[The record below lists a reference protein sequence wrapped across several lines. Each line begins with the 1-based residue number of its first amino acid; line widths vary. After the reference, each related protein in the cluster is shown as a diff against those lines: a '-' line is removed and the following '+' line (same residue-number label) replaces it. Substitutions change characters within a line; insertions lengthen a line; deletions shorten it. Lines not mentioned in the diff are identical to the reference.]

1 MTTIVP
7 WTAEQNRLLRELCG
21 RKLTAETIA
30 AEINRC
36 TGSHFTSNGVIG
48 RARRAGIELPIA
60 AGSHGPRART
70 RNSTHRPEPKP
81 VRWKPGRLLM
91 RLGWFEGAFR

>member
-1 MTTIVP
+1 MSTIVR
-7 WTAEQNRLLRELCG
+7 WTDEQNRLLRELCG
-21 RKLTAETIA
+21 RKLTAEMIA

-48 RARRAGIELPIA
+48 RARRAGIELLIA

-70 RNSTHRPEPKP
+70 KLDAPPESKP
-81 VRWKPGRLLM
+81 ARWKPGRLLM
-91 RLGWFEGAFR
+91 RLGWLEGAFR